1 MVVSYTE
8 TKLSSLSLGCTMPLS
23 NSEQRLVQTLIE
35 NGPTYRA
42 DLARILNVSRTTIT
56 NLTNSVTRFGFV
68 TEGISPTPNLKKPL
82 TLTPKFGILISVAY
96 HYSEVEITVSTLC
109 GEVLGHGSKS
119 INSTRT
125 PLERLALGAELVE
138 TTLLE
143 LHHSTS
149 QILGIHLAVDTQ
161 INIATGKVHTSS
173 ASRKWKDVNPKEFF
187 EAQFNVPVFVEN
199 TARLRGLAEATWG
212 AGSGTN
218 NVYYV
223 HLSYGVTG
231 AQIIEGAIQAGAKGG
246 SGELG
251 HTIYSWNGP
260 LCACGNRG
268 CLMQYVSIPA
278 LERDAAA
285 AFGSATNFPTFVK
298 YLDQNAA
305 EASTIMKQ
313 VSTVLSH
320 TLLNICHLL
329 DPEII
334 ILGGELSQLN
344 YPLTN
349 HITQFLR
356 RHALPL
362 SGTQVEVVTQKLQGE
377 KDYCGIAGINSLRR
391 EQAILQLALNR

>member
-1 MVVSYTE
+1 
-8 TKLSSLSLGCTMPLS
+8 MPLS

-35 NGPTYRA
+35 NGSTYRA

-56 NLTNSVTRFGFV
+56 NLANSLTRFGV
-68 TEGISPTPNLKKPL
+68 LAEGTSPTPNLKKPL

-96 HYSEVEITVSTLC
+96 HYTEVETTVSTLC
-109 GEVLGHGSKS
+109 GEILGHSSKS
-119 INSTRT
+119 INSTHT
-125 PLERLALGAELVE
+125 PYERLNLGTELVE
-138 TTLLE
+138 ATLLE
-143 LHHSTS
+143 LQLSAS
-149 QILGIHLAVDTQ
+149 PILGIHLAVDTQ
-161 INIATGKVHTSS
+161 IDIATGKVYTSS
-173 ASRKWKDVNPKEFF
+173 ASRKWKDANPKEFF
-187 EAQFNVPVFVEN
+187 ETHFNVPVFVEN

-212 AGSGTN
+212 AGKGTK

-231 AQIIEGAIQAGAKGG
+231 AQIIEGVIQAGARGG

-278 LERDAAA
+278 LERDAGAA
-285 AFGSATNFPTFVK
+285 LGGAISYPTFVK
-298 YLDQNAA
+298 YLDQNLA
-305 EASTIMKQ
+305 EAVTIMETI
-313 VSTVLSH
+313 STVLSH

-334 ILGGELSQLN
+334 IIGGELSQLN
-344 YPLTN
+344 YPLTKR
-349 HITQFLR
+349 ITQFLR

-362 SGTQVEVVTQKLQGE
+362 SGTQVEVVTQKLQGQ

-391 EQAILQLALNR
+391 EPAILQLALNR